1 MPCIG
6 KGAAGIFAVTDPAA
20 REGPLSSAEIDPGT
34 GPDHAP
40 VILLVEDE
48 ILIRLSTA
56 EFLRQDGYM
65 VLEASDAMEALVL
78 FGSDHPLDLV
88 ITDVR
93 MPGELDGVKLT
104 RIIKEARP
112 DLPVALASGHLAF
125 DAEHPGDR
133 LLRKPYTSE
142 EMLEIVDELIG
153 AEWRSRQGSSKA
165 S

>member
-1 MPCIG
+1 
-6 KGAAGIFAVTDPAA
+6 
-20 REGPLSSAEIDPGT
+20 LSSAEANPGVA
-34 GPDHAP
+34 PDQPP

-56 EFLRQDGYM
+56 EFLRQDGYT
-65 VLEASDAMEALVL
+65 VLEASDAVEALVL
-78 FGSDHPLDLV
+78 FASDHPLDLV

-133 LLRKPYTSE
+133 LLRKPYMPE
-142 EMLEIVDELIG
+142 ELLEVVDELIG
-153 AEWRSRQGSSKA
+153 PEWQSRQSNSKA